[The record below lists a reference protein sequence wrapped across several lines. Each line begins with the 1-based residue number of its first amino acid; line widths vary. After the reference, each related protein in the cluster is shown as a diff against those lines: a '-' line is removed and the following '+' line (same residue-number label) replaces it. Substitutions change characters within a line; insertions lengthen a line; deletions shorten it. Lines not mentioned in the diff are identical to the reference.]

1 MKRVG
6 RNYKALI
13 KYSDLLDPSIILPK
27 SGYLSRDE
35 MNLNDSAYTEEG
47 RGCVFVI
54 TDSFVD
60 VLYLEE
66 PSLFKCM

>member
-13 KYSDLLDPSIILPK
+13 KYSDLLDPSFILPK
-27 SGYLSRDE
+27 SGYLSRD
-35 MNLNDSAYTEEG
+35 DSAYTEEG
-47 RGCVFVI
+47 RGCVIVI

-66 PSLFKCM
+66 PSLFKYM